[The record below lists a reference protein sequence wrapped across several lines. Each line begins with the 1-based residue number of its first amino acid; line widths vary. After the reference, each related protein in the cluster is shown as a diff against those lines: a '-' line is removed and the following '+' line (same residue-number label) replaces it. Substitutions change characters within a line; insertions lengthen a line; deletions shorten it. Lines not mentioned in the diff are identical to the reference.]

1 MLLILS
7 PGDHSGMSAGMASGL
22 TITAIVVLLIVIAV
36 LATVIFMR
44 RKKKSAADTTPVI
57 PHSHLSDA
65 PVMFSSDQTQAI
77 GGAIGGV
84 APPVYTPS
92 DINILPTK
100 VPLENGVS
108 VDTVANESQPNGTA
122 VPPPQAAEQ

>member
-1 MLLILS
+1 MLFIFPLGGHL
-7 PGDHSGMSAGMASGL
+7 GMSAGMASGL
-22 TITAIVVLLIVIAV
+22 TMTVIVVLLIVVAV
-36 LATVIFMR
+36 LATVIIMR
-44 RKKKSAADTTPVI
+44 RKKKSADTAPVI
-57 PHSHLSDA
+57 PPSHLSDT
-65 PVMFSSDQTQAI
+65 PVTFSTDQTQAI

-108 VDTVANESQPNGTA
+108 VDTVANESQPNGAT
-122 VPPPQAAEQ
+122 VPPPQAAGQ